1 MSHLQPDTIEIQS
14 KFASFCR
21 TGEEHELPGI
31 TENRLDHYRRL
42 IVNILE
48 DNLESAFPIAFEYLP
63 IEKWELMV
71 DSFIRNHDCQS
82 YQNWKIS
89 GEFYEFAQEQ
99 NFSETLELP
108 FLNDLLR
115 LEWEE
120 MYLYNMPDLEVEA
133 FTPAND
139 LLNHPLVINPEF
151 RLLPMNFPLH
161 LMNPNQALEKSGDYY
176 VLLYREKDS
185 GAIQFVDLSVWFA
198 LVIEQLATGTITLH
212 NLLLEA
218 KNFFGEI
225 DIEELKD
232 STLNFLNELKTGG
245 FVLGMKSP

>member
-1 MSHLQPDTIEIQS
+1 
-14 KFASFCR
+14 
-21 TGEEHELPGI
+21 
-31 TENRLDHYRRL
+31 
-42 IVNILE
+42 
-48 DNLESAFPIAFEYLP
+48 
-63 IEKWELMV
+63 MV